1 MDLLATLGLAIGGT
15 AWTVFF
21 FILALSVIVFVHEYG
36 HYIIG
41 RWSGIHAEV
50 FSLGFGPVLFSRRDR
65 RGTQWQVAAIPFG
78 GYVKFLGD
86 ADASSVRQGDVA
98 GLSARERRHTMAGAP
113 LWARTAT
120 VAAGPVA
127 NFILTLLLLVGM
139 AVAFG
144 VPREEPTV
152 GEVRAYPFDGPSLQV
167 GDVILDIEGR
177 ETPDARA
184 FGAAMRDL
192 PVQRVM
198 TYSVRRGDQVLKVEG
213 PHLHAPIVGTV
224 VIRSAAIAAGLQ
236 EGDVILSMDGKEITT
251 FLQLREIVQQS
262 EGRPLPLTVW
272 RKGETFELTL
282 TPRLRTT
289 EDEGG
294 QLVDRYQIGIFA
306 GLAFELATRNVGPL
320 EAVSLAGSQ
329 MAGMVG
335 ATFSGLWNI
344 ISGQITSCNLAG
356 PIGMAESMGDAARIG
371 GESFLLMLAVMSLG
385 VGILNLFPIPVLD
398 GGHLVFYA
406 YEAVMRRPPPDRAL
420 RAMMMVGLTIVIAIM
435 LFALS
440 RDLLCV

>member
-1 MDLLATLGLAIGGT
+1 MDLPALLTSLGDTLY
-15 AWTVFF
+15 TVGAFV
-21 FILALSVIVFVHEYG
+21 LALSIIVAVHEYG
-36 HYIIG
+36 HYIVG

-50 FSLGFGPVLFSRRDR
+50 FSLGFGPVLWARRDR
-65 RGTQWQVAAIPFG
+65 RGTQWQIAAIPFG

-86 ADASSVRQGDVA
+86 ADASSVRQGDVS
-98 GLSARERRHTMAGAP
+98 GLSAAEKRHTMAGAP

-120 VAAGPVA
+120 VAAGPAA
-127 NFILTLLLLVGM
+127 NFILTFALLISM

-152 GEVRAYPFDGPSLQV
+152 GEVRAFPFEGPSLQP
-167 GDVILDIEGR
+167 GDVITAIEGR
-177 ETPDARA
+177 PTPDAAA
-184 FGAAMRDL
+184 FGAAVENL
-192 PVQRVM
+192 PVERVM
-198 TYSVRRGDQVLKVEG
+198 HYTVRRGDQLLEVEG
-213 PHLHAPIVGTV
+213 PHLHAPVVGSV
-224 VIRSAAIAAGLQ
+224 VIRSAAIDAGLQ
-236 EGDVILSMDGKEITT
+236 EGDVILSLDGKEITT

-262 EGRPLPLTVW
+262 EGRALPMQVW
-272 RKGETFELTL
+272 RKGETFDLTL
-282 TPRLRTT
+282 SPRLRTT

-306 GLAFELATRNVGPL
+306 GLAFEFATRSVGPW
-320 EAVSLAGSQ
+320 EAVTLAGNQ
-329 MAGMVG
+329 VVGMVG
-335 ATFSGLWNI
+335 STFSGLWSI
-344 ISGQITSCNLAG
+344 VSGQITSCNLSG

-420 RAMMMVGLTIVIAIM
+420 RALMMAGMTIIIGIM